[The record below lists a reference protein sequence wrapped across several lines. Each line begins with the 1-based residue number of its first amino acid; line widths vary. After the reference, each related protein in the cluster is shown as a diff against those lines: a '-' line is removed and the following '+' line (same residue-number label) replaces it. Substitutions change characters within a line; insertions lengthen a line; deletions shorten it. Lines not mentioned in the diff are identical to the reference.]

1 MSDLYC
7 AECGIELAGTYS
19 PAIYEGSNA
28 GIPGDIE
35 LDDDTVEDDAGN
47 LFCSPECQAEYIWG
61 NQQDDEDDDAYTD

>member
-35 LDDDTVEDDAGN
+35 LDDDTVEDNAGN
-47 LFCSPECQAEYIWG
+47 LFCSQECHDDYHKTEPE
-61 NQQDDEDDDAYTD
+61 DEDDDAYTD